1 MENARSYETE
11 KVMSKLSIISEF
23 WKFLK
28 ARKKWWLAPVVIFLL
43 LLGAL
48 IILTEG
54 SAIAPF
60 IYALF

>member
-1 MENARSYETE
+1 
-11 KVMSKLSIISEF
+11 MSKLSIISEF
-23 WKFLK
+23 WDLLK
-28 ARKKWWLAPVVIFLL
+28 MNKKWWLAPVVAIVV

-48 IILTEG
+48 MIAAEG